1 MSTLEIIL
9 YVAIGVIVVAYCIKS
24 IYRMKH
30 PKKEKKPKKG
40 VFSIFKKKK
49 TDK

>member
-9 YVAIGVIVVAYCIKS
+9 YVAIGVIVVGYVIKS

-30 PKKEKKPKKG
+30 PKE
-40 VFSIFKKKK
+40 KKK
-49 TDK
+49 TKDENEE